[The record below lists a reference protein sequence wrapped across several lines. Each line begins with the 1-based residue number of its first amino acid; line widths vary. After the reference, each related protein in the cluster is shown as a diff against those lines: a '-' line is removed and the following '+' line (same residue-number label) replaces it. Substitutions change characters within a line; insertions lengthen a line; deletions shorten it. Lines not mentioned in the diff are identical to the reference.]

1 MNKKDVLL
9 EQKIIDSIK
18 ALALD
23 MIDAAGSGHPGIVLG
38 AAPIIY
44 TLYARHLMVNPL
56 DSKWLNRD
64 RFILSAGHGSALL
77 YATLFMAGFKL
88 TVDDLKAFRRL
99 NSKTPGHPEYNLDIG
114 VEMTTGPLGQGF
126 ASAVGMAI
134 GERFLASKYNIKKK
148 GVLDQGNSLFDYYTY
163 VLCSDGDLMEGVSY
177 EAASL
182 AGTLSLSKLIVLY
195 DSNNVSLDGNTNLTF
210 NENVIKRFDALG
222 WHTELVK
229 NGDNIDDLNKAI
241 IRAKKSIKPSLI
253 EVKTIIGKG
262 SSLASS
268 NKVHGSPLPSNEIIK
283 LKTDWGIRDIPF
295 AVSKEVVLQFKDLI
309 SNRITSKYQAW
320 QDTYQDYLKQ
330 FSEPLKLE
338 IERLNKF
345 DLAYDLD
352 LPNFKFEF
360 DKNMNEA
367 LRVTNGKIMNVI
379 ADKISNLVGGNA
391 DLASSTKAFLNNY
404 AIFNRDDYSG
414 RNLYFGVREHAMGAI
429 LNGITLSGIRSF
441 GGTFL
446 TFADY
451 MKPAIRMSALM
462 NLPVIY
468 IFTHDSINIGPDGPT
483 HQPIE
488 QLAML
493 RSIPNLSVFR
503 PADAKEIAGAWQTI
517 LKKPEPSAL
526 VLSRQEVPLLPE
538 TSITNV
544 EKGAYMVK
552 KEAGKLLGVIIATG
566 SEVSIALTIAKALQA
581 REINLR
587 VISMPSIELFLRQT
601 NQYREDLIPIGYKT
615 VVIEAG
621 SSLGW
626 HRFVYSDKYL
636 MTIDQF
642 GLSGKTDE
650 IQKHLEFNLESLTK
664 KIEHIFK

>member
-1 MNKKDVLL
+1 MNKKDALL

-367 LRVTNGKIMNVI
+367 LRVTNGKIMNMI

-601 NQYREDLIPIGYKT
+601 NQYRENLIPIGYKT

>member
-1 MNKKDVLL
+1 MNKKEVFL

-23 MIDAAGSGHPGIVLG
+23 MINLANSGHPGIALG
-38 AAPIIY
+38 AASIIY
-44 TLYARHLMVNPL
+44 TLYAKHLNINPL
-56 DSKWLNRD
+56 NPKWLNRD
-64 RFILSAGHGSALL
+64 RFIMSAGHGSALL
-77 YATLFMAGFKL
+77 YATLFMAGFDL
-88 TVDDLKAFRRL
+88 SLDDLKAFRRL
-99 NSKTPGHPEYNLDIG
+99 GSKTPGHPEYGLTPG

-134 GERFLASKYNIKKK
+134 GECFLASKYNIKKK
-148 GVLDQGNSLFDYYTY
+148 GVLSQGDALFDYYTY

-195 DSNNVSLDGNTNLTF
+195 DSNDVSLDGNTNLTF
-210 NENVIKRFDALG
+210 NEQVIKRFEALG

-229 NGDNIDDLNKAI
+229 NGDNLDELNRAI
-241 IRAKKSIKPSLI
+241 MRAKKSSKPSLI
-253 EVKTIIGKG
+253 EIKTIIGKG
-262 SSLASS
+262 SSLAGS
-268 NKVHGSPLPSNEIIK
+268 NKVHGSPLLEDEIVK

-295 AVSKEVVLQFKDLI
+295 AVSKEAVQQFKDLI
-309 SNRITSKYQAW
+309 LNRINDKYQAW
-320 QDTYQDYLKQ
+320 QNIYQTYLQQ
-330 FSEPLKLE
+330 FSAIEKLE
-338 IERLNKF
+338 IERLFNF

-352 LPNFKFEF
+352 LSNFKWEF

-367 LRVTNGKIMNVI
+367 MRLTSGKIMDVI
-379 ADKISNLVGGNA
+379 ADKIPNLIGGNA
-391 DLASSTKAFLNNY
+391 DLSSSTKAFLTNY
-404 AIFNRDDYSG
+404 PIFNRDNYSG

-429 LNGITLSGIRSF
+429 LNGITLSGIRAF

-493 RSIPNLSVFR
+493 RSIPNLNVFR
-503 PADAKEIAGAWQTI
+503 PADAKEIVGSWQTI
-517 LKKPEPSAL
+517 LKHQEPSAL
-526 VLSRQEVPLLPE
+526 VLARQEVDLLPE
-538 TSITNV
+538 TNILNV
-544 EKGAYMVK
+544 EKGAYIVK
-552 KEAGKLLGVIIATG
+552 KEKGSLLGIIIATG
-566 SEVSIALTIAKALQA
+566 SEVSVALTIAKALQA

-587 VISMPSIELFLRQT
+587 VISMPSVELYLKQT
-601 NQYREDLIPIGYKT
+601 NQYKENLIPIGYKT

-621 SSLGW
+621 SSFGW

-636 MTIDQF
+636 MTINQF
-642 GLSGKTDE
+642 GKSGSTSE
-650 IQKHLEFNLESLTK
+650 IQKDLEFNIESLTK
-664 KIEHIFK
+664 KIEKIFK